1 MPVPGITVESIVKDN
16 EDLNL
21 QFLAGNSGS
30 TNRIGNAEINRPGL
44 SLTGF
49 FDFFANDRI
58 QVFGKGECAYLNSLT
73 DEKLTEICNKFFQF
87 HLNCIVFTHGNPAPE
102 LFIQKS
108 NEKGIP
114 LLGTKLAT
122 HRFVTIISQ
131 VLDRALAPRTM
142 RHGVLIEV
150 FGVGTLL
157 TGRSGVGKSETALEL
172 IERGH
177 RLVADDMVEI
187 RRLSES
193 YLIGSCSDLL
203 RHHMEI
209 RGLGILNIKDLFGVG
224 SVRDHKLI
232 ELIISLKEWEEQGDY
247 ERTGIDQRV
256 EEILAV
262 SIPYVEIP
270 VKPGRNIPIIV
281 ETAAMNQRLKKM
293 GKNSAKEFSNKLA
306 NYIDH
311 KNSLE
316 TNILKNK

>member
-1 MPVPGITVESIVKDN
+1 MPVPGITVETILKDH
-16 EDLNL
+16 EDLKL
-21 QFLAGNSGS
+21 QLVTGEEGLA
-30 TNRIGNAEINRPGL
+30 NRINNAEINRPGL

-58 QVFGKGECAYLNSLT
+58 QIFGKGEWAYLNSLPEEQLGEIT
-73 DEKLTEICNKFFQF
+73 DKFFQF
-87 HLNCIVFTHGNPAPE
+87 HLNCIIYTHGNEPQNDFVEMA
-102 LFIQKS
+102 KK
-108 NEKGIP
+108 KGIP
-114 LLGTKLAT
+114 LFVTPIST
-122 HRFVTIISQ
+122 HRFITLISQ
-131 VLDRALAPRTM
+131 ILDRALAPRTM

-150 FGVGTLL
+150 FGIGTLL

-232 ELIISLKEWEEQGDY
+232 ELIISLKEWEEEADY
-247 ERTGIDQRV
+247 ERTGIEQST
-256 EEILAV
+256 EEILGV
-262 SIPYVEIP
+262 PIPLIEIP

-281 ETAAMNQRLKKM
+281 ETAAMNQRLRKM
-293 GKNSAKEFSNKLA
+293 GKNSAKEFSNKLT
-306 NYIDH
+306 NYIQQS
-311 KNSLE
+311 KIE
-316 TNILKNK
+316 TNPVKD